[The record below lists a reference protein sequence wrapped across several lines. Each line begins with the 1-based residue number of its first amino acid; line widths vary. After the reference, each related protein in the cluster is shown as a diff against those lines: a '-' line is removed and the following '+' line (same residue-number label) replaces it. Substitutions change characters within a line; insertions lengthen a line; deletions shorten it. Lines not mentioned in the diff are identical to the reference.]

1 MGFAIASLA
10 EPAPDLTHVDTWLFD
25 LDHTLYPPD
34 AGLVPLVEAR
44 MNQFIMRK
52 LGLTE
57 DEAQALRDRYFFELG
72 ATLDGLRKHHSI
84 DGHEYLEDVHD
95 IPLDALVAEPALR
108 SAVQRLPGRRLVFTN
123 AGGGYAERVLK
134 KLNLIDLFDDV
145 FHLALTDFVPK
156 PQAGAFEALLAVHD
170 VDPVTSCFFEDAERN
185 LAPAAALGMTTVLV
199 GAHALESAAG
209 FVHHRTATL
218 ADFLIAARVK
228 ETISK

>member
-1 MGFAIASLA
+1 MSS
-10 EPAPDLTHVDTWLFD
+10 PDLTHVDTWLFD

-34 AGLVPLVEAR
+34 AGLLPLVEAR

-52 LGLTE
+52 LGMTE
-57 DEAQALRDRYFFELG
+57 PEAQSLRDRYFYELG
-72 ATLDGLRKHHSI
+72 ATLDGLRRDHSI
-84 DGHEYLEDVHD
+84 DGHEYLDDVHD
-95 IPLDALVAEPALR
+95 IPLDALVAEPGLR
-108 SAVQRLPGRRLVFTN
+108 AAVERLPGRRLVFTN

-134 KLNLIDLFDDV
+134 RLNLLDLFDDV

-156 PQAGAFEALLAVHD
+156 PQAGAFEALLRAHD
-170 VDPVTSCFFEDAERN
+170 VKPASTCFFEDAERN

-218 ADFLIAARVK
+218 ADFLNAAKVM
-228 ETISK
+228 ETTPR